1 MENTQILRIDLT
13 HRPRLRGLLRSRWP
27 QFALRAIGLA
37 GLVLVILT
45 GWFGS
50 PVGSQNFA
58 IMLVW
63 IGWWTA
69 LKLVLL
75 PFGGRSW
82 CSICPIPM
90 PGDWLQQGWLVRP
103 GGKGLNR
110 GRRWPRRLRNT
121 WLQAAG
127 FAAIGLFS
135 AVTLTTPVVTAW
147 VFFGLIAAALV
158 VSLVFEQRSFCRY
171 LCPMGGFIGTYAVL
185 APIELRPQPDSAA
198 RYQAARDW
206 PRGCPWINNPAALKA
221 NTNCGL
227 CLECLRTPS
236 GDTMSL
242 NLRPF
247 DLELSQPNP
256 FRLDEAF
263 LSLILLSSVLVYTA
277 VFQGPWGW
285 LKQAAFSVGSPS
297 WWSFAAGFLLVCF
310 GLRPGLLAAAS
321 EAARRLAGLTASLR
335 VVFSRF
341 SRALL
346 PLGMLAWIAFTVS
359 FSFGKL
365 AYLWPVLSDP
375 FGWGW
380 NLFGTAGIGWQPY
393 LTALTPALESLLV
406 GVGLV
411 WSLKSIRRTGT
422 QLGIPDGK
430 SLAVVPVQTFALAVA
445 LGMLWLL
452 IG

>member
-256 FRLDEAF
+256 SGWMKPPVVNPPQQRAGVHRSVPGPLGLAQTSCIFCRITVLVVIRGRIPAGLLRPASWSAGGRLRSSPASGRAHRLAARGIFAVQPGAAAARYARLDR
-263 LSLILLSSVLVYTA
+263 IHCVLLLRQAGLPVAGA
-277 VFQGPWGW
+277 VRPIW
-285 LKQAAFSVGSPS
+285 LGLEPVRDS
-297 WWSFAAGFLLVCF
+297 WN
-310 GLRPGLLAAAS
+310 RLAAIS
-321 EAARRLAGLTASLR
+321 DGLNPGAR
-335 VVFSRF
+335 
-341 SRALL
+341 
-346 PLGMLAWIAFTVS
+346 
-359 FSFGKL
+359 K
-365 AYLWPVLSDP
+365 P
-375 FGWGW
+375 FGWSW
-380 NLFGTAGIGWQPY
+380 A
-393 LTALTPALESLLV
+393 
-406 GVGLV
+406 GLV
-411 WSLKSIRRTGT
+411 AQKYPTNRYPAWNS
-422 QLGIPDGK
+422 
-430 SLAVVPVQTFALAVA
+430 
-445 LGMLWLL
+445 
-452 IG
+452 